1 MCLALRAWT
10 NRSTSVLLACLF
22 VLGLGLPLAPLFGEP
37 ACRKSL
43 VWMKKWSALYDG
55 IDLRK
60 SLRDDIWRSASN
72 FWNCGPALGELL
84 LPLR

>member
-1 MCLALRAWT
+1 
-10 NRSTSVLLACLF
+10 
-22 VLGLGLPLAPLFGEP
+22 
-37 ACRKSL
+37 
-43 VWMKKWSALYDG
+43 MKKWSALYDG